1 MKGCSASLIVREMQI
16 KTTMRY
22 HLTRVRMAIIRNS
35 TNNKIQRECGEK
47 GTSYTIGGDINWYS
61 HYGKQYGDSLK
72 N

>member
-1 MKGCSASLIVREMQI
+1 
-16 KTTMRY
+16 MRY
-22 HLTRVRMAIIRNS
+22 HLTRVRMGIIKNF

-47 GTSYTIGGDINWYS
+47 GTSYTIGGDKNWYINWYS

>member
-1 MKGCSASLIVREMQI
+1 MQI

-22 HLTRVRMAIIRNS
+22 HLTRVRMGIIKNSTNKQTKKKKKNS